1 MRLSRSIAA
10 GLLCIAATGALITM
24 QANTA
29 APIAQS
35 GQTTETAHLAQSTAQ
50 YTEYAKPVKLAD
62 GRLRLKGTAPDWTSA
77 DNTATSS
84 TRVASGTI
92 SATILLKPNAGH
104 AQRQALEQWLEN
116 SQLQITQRHDSISA
130 LSVSGTRAVFGKA
143 FNTTFISTEIDG
155 RKAIAP
161 RTDLSIPGNLSAVE
175 TVTGLVETDAAT
187 PTTLSSPAESA
198 TSAVSDDCAT
208 YWGEKLTKD
217 WPANV
222 MVKYRSNALCGYSPQ
237 QLRSIHQLPAAA
249 TGSGTTIGIVAAYD
263 DPTVEANTNTYFAKA
278 GAQVFRSGQYVH
290 HTPSSP
296 DESRCGGS
304 AAWTTEQHL
313 DVQAAHAIAPDANI
327 EYWGANDCSTNS
339 LYMRIL
345 DAVEATNTPDVISLS
360 FGAQEELDTAG
371 DRSLLN
377 RILVEAASRDI
388 SVFASTGNDGDYSN
402 SGDHQDGADV
412 ASPASSPYVTAVGG
426 TSTGLDA
433 NGNIEV
439 EAGWETQTRF
449 AHNGAIIPPGFIYGA
464 GGGQSKYYA
473 RPSWQQ
479 GLSTSGSGRLLPDV
493 SSLADPNT
501 GFTVYSPSDG
511 TPTYES
517 HGGTSL
523 ATPMVAA
530 TVDLAKAQSGT
541 KIGLAAPFLYKLA
554 GTAALRDVKPASA
567 ATWYRRSAVTGQ
579 LWLETLYMWDTKPQS
594 LQSSTG
600 WDPVTGVGVPNGSEF
615 LKNFGEQQ

>member
-29 APIAQS
+29 APIAHS

-77 DNTATSS
+77 DNTTTSS
-84 TRVASGTI
+84 TPVASGTI

-104 AQRQALEQWLEN
+104 AQRHEREHWLGD
-116 SQLQITQRHDSISA
+116 SPLQITQRHDSISA

-143 FNTTFISTEIDG
+143 FRTTFISTEIDG

-187 PTTLSSPAESA
+187 PTTLSSPTES
-198 TSAVSDDCAT
+198 TSSAVSDDCAT

-290 HTPSSP
+290 H
-296 DESRCGGS
+296 
-304 AAWTTEQHL
+304 
-313 DVQAAHAIAPDANI
+313 
-327 EYWGANDCSTNS
+327 
-339 LYMRIL
+339 
-345 DAVEATNTPDVISLS
+345 
-360 FGAQEELDTAG
+360 
-371 DRSLLN
+371 
-377 RILVEAASRDI
+377 
-388 SVFASTGNDGDYSN
+388 
-402 SGDHQDGADV
+402 
-412 ASPASSPYVTAVGG
+412 
-426 TSTGLDA
+426 
-433 NGNIEV
+433 
-439 EAGWETQTRF
+439 
-449 AHNGAIIPPGFIYGA
+449 
-464 GGGQSKYYA
+464 
-473 RPSWQQ
+473 
-479 GLSTSGSGRLLPDV
+479 
-493 SSLADPNT
+493 
-501 GFTVYSPSDG
+501 
-511 TPTYES
+511 
-517 HGGTSL
+517 
-523 ATPMVAA
+523 
-530 TVDLAKAQSGT
+530 
-541 KIGLAAPFLYKLA
+541 
-554 GTAALRDVKPASA
+554 
-567 ATWYRRSAVTGQ
+567 
-579 LWLETLYMWDTKPQS
+579 
-594 LQSSTG
+594 
-600 WDPVTGVGVPNGSEF
+600 
-615 LKNFGEQQ
+615 